1 MADAPNTSSYILES
15 PDTIDLPNS
24 RTLVANGG
32 IVLNDGGAGENITIS
47 TVGNLSVLNS
57 LNTNGL
63 VAYYSLGSPV
73 FAGISLEGSSSI
85 NIVDGD
91 AVSGNPTFSVINNSS
106 IQQVNVEGAAG
117 AGGTSTRSTLNFV
130 GSDGISVTVGDNGG
144 ASRAD
149 ITISGSGIIASTVTS
164 IASANTNIV
173 VSGSGSGPYT
183 GAVTLTAPNWA
194 DVVPANNIQ
203 MNGQGFEYTGFLGF
217 AADPDGH
224 TLTLTATGGTTPVLN
239 LGSSEGKTSIV
250 YDSFFNFPGGN
261 SGIPGQVLTLTSAP
275 TGTDAGIL
283 NWTSVAGTGTVTNVS
298 GSGLISVA
306 TGTST
311 PVNSITPGINGQVI
325 TTNSSGAVVWGAGG
339 GGGGGVTSVTGT
351 APIVSSGGTTPA
363 ISLAA
368 SGVTAGSYSNANIT
382 VSAEGLIT
390 VASSGSGGGG
400 GLIGATS
407 GTGAAI
413 NIVGGNSTVPLAA
426 SGGGQVVI
434 SGQTPAW
441 TTGNSGGNVVVGG
454 NGSGLGN
461 GTAPTYTFCTI
472 IGSGAGTSLVG
483 GENAIN
489 IGNATYGLPSQ
500 TSTILIG
507 DSLFNGSGSIGST
520 SDDMVC
526 IGSGYSLSASGD
538 IGLSI
543 FIGGGGGGENP
554 PIALVP
560 NGTGSVSQR
569 IAIGYLVNPSV
580 DNTGVIGSNVNSGT
594 GGTAS
599 FKLGVGQNTPLGTL
613 HLGNSTNTNDATS
626 IFFDGNSNAHA
637 PSYNSIPANG
647 MAIWVGPTGLPFIT
661 ATGAPANV
669 QPTQIPMVNRPPT
682 LPGGSVIQAGDMIV
696 GSVNTTAF
704 TVVNI
709 DANPVGSVWK
719 ITNTGSSATCGWGAT
734 ALAASEPIFAEVNP
748 IAPVAASSYI
758 ALANPSDVNNPTDF
772 ELPVDYAIGSSFRVI
787 GLNRYGWDITTSIGS
802 GIPQKIVY
810 NNQIVSADNTTTF
823 CGIQCDPAS
832 SPAAEYLGTTVELV
846 YAKLEADGTQVWVVI
861 YTQGV
866 IDLFES

>member
-1 MADAPNTSSYILES
+1 MADAPNTSSYILEA
-15 PDTIDLPNS
+15 PDTTDLPNS

-106 IQQVNVEGAAG
+106 IQQVNVQGAAG

-149 ITISGSGIIASTVTS
+149 ITISGSGIIGSTVTS

-173 VSGSGSGPYT
+173 VSGSGSGPYN

-194 DVVPANNIQ
+194 NVVAGNNVQ
-203 MNGQGFEYTGFLGF
+203 MNGQGFEYTGFLGLT
-217 AADPDGH
+217 ADPDGH

-239 LGSSEGKTSIV
+239 LGSSEGATSIV

-261 SGIPGQVLTLTSAP
+261 SGTAGQVLTLTSAP

-283 NWTSVAGTGTVTNVS
+283 HWTSVAGTGTVTNVT

-306 TGTST
+306 SGTTT
-311 PVNSITPGINGQVI
+311 PVISITPGTSGQVI

-339 GGGGGVTSVTGT
+339 GGGGGGLV
-351 APIVSSGGTTPA
+351 GG
-363 ISLAA
+363 
-368 SGVTAGSYSNANIT
+368 
-382 VSAEGLIT
+382 
-390 VASSGSGGGG
+390 
-400 GLIGATS
+400 TS

-507 DSLFNGSGSIGST
+507 DSLFNGSGSVGSL
-520 SDDMVC
+520 SDDLVC
-526 IGSGYSLSASGD
+526 IGSGYSLSIPAQ
-538 IGLSI
+538 IELSV
-543 FIGGGGGGENP
+543 FIGGGGGGSNP
-554 PIALVP
+554 PTALVP
-560 NGTGSVSQR
+560 SGSGNVSQR
-569 IAIGYLVNPSV
+569 IGIGYLVNPSV
-580 DNTGVIGSNVNSGT
+580 DNSGVIGSNVNSGT
-594 GGTAS
+594 GGTTS

-613 HLGNSTNTNDATS
+613 HLGNSTNTTDVTS
-626 IFFDGNSNAHA
+626 IFFDGNSNGQA

-669 QPTQIPMVNRPPT
+669 QPTQIPMVNRNAS

-696 GSVNTTAF
+696 GNVNTAAF
-704 TVVNI
+704 SVVNI
-709 DANPVGSVWK
+709 GSNPAGSVWK
-719 ITNTGSSATCGWGAT
+719 ITNTGTSATCGWAS
-734 ALAASEPIFAEVNP
+734 ASLAASEPIFGAVEP

-802 GIPQKIVY
+802 GIAQKIVY
-810 NNQIVSADNTTTF
+810 NDQVVSADNTTTF

-846 YAKLEADGTQVWVVI
+846 YAKLESDGTQVWVVI

-866 IDLFES
+866 IDLFEG